1 MNSSQPHTLLCTSWA
16 HQPTSQ
22 PGSPSGPALLA
33 PRRLWR
39 RPIHGADSKEPEKPV
54 LLLRRR
60 PWSHTGPAL
69 SSKDS
74 LQHRCPVNG
83 GGPFIVPILQMGEA
97 EVWACTLAPSQL
109 AK

>member
-1 MNSSQPHTLLCTSWA
+1 MELT
-16 HQPTSQ
+16 
-22 PGSPSGPALLA
+22 PSNQRAACPAA
-33 PRRLWR
+33 
-39 RPIHGADSKEPEKPV
+39 EKAA
-54 LLLRRR
+54 
-60 PWSHTGPAL
+60 WKHTGPAL
-69 SSKDS
+69 ISKDS